1 MQYVI
6 LAFSNNVTR
15 LLCLLA
21 APGGHMSIT
30 SLSIIGPVGN
40 VIKVGQFITVI
51 AGYSLGNYNIP
62 YCTLSYCLMI
72 IDEDVNGGTVDINVE
87 GAVLNITLCDALS
100 YIGLGCPLNKNLNGI
115 FNVTQTM
122 PDVPDVS

>member
-6 LAFSNNVTR
+6 LVFSNNLTR

-40 VIKVGQFITVI
+40 VIKVGQFITVLVV
-51 AGYSLGNYNIP
+51 YSLGNYNHIIL
-62 YCTLSYCLMI
+62 YLSYCLMI
-72 IDEDVNGGTVDINVE
+72 IDENVTDGTVDINIE
-87 GAVLNITLCDALS
+87 GAVLNIPLCDALS
-100 YIGLGCPLNKNLNGI
+100 YIGLGCPLYKNPNGI
-115 FNVTQTM
+115 FNVTQSM